1 VDRRNK
7 EKQKKCET
15 SLKESLNL
23 EVVFLG
29 EVQYTIEKLKKTI
42 LYDHVCHVMK
52 ILKVK
57 VFIIEFAIYVRA
69 LKNGK
74 WVMITQ

>member
-57 VFIIEFAIYVRA
+57 VFIIESVIYVRA